1 MREILARMSSL
12 TLALKPSVS
21 LMAQTS
27 GEFLISI
34 SLSVQYLSSFSQSR
48 LITSRVLLQ
57 QHGGRCRGLRPAI
70 EGEDT
75 EASRESSGYEEN
87 PDR

>member
-34 SLSVQYLSSFSQSR
+34 SLSVQYLTVFLQPISAHYVKSAATATRWQVSGTTSS
-48 LITSRVLLQ
+48 
-57 QHGGRCRGLRPAI
+57 
-70 EGEDT
+70 
-75 EASRESSGYEEN
+75 Y
-87 PDR
+87 